1 MPWILEGFIVMSQS
15 RNKPKTLSK
24 RVLKRTK
31 LTPQDIEDLKH
42 LLTLKRP
49 RKRSDCVNSLR
60 PCPFVSCKYHL
71 YIDVNEEN
79 GSIKINFPDKTI
91 WDLKETCALDVAEK
105 GGLTLEEVGDLMNLT
120 RERVR
125 QIENEATE
133 ILRRLGID
141 PDYDLGEK
149 K

>member
-1 MPWILEGFIVMSQS
+1 MSHG
-15 RNKPKTLSK
+15 RVKPKTLSK

-31 LTPQDIEDLKH
+31 LTAEDIEDLKH

-49 RKRSDCVNSLR
+49 NKRSECKNLLR

-71 YIDVNEEN
+71 YLDVNEEN
-79 GSIKINFPDKTI
+79 GSIKINFPDRTI

-105 GGLTLEEVGDLMNLT
+105 GGLTLEEVGELMNLT

-125 QIENEATE
+125 QIESEATE

-141 PDYDLGEK
+141 PDYDLGYK

>member
-1 MPWILEGFIVMSQS
+1 MSQS
-15 RNKPKTLSK
+15 RNKPKTISR

-31 LTPQDIEDLKH
+31 LTPEDIEDLKH

-49 RKRSDCVNSLR
+49 KKRADCINMLR

-71 YIDVNEEN
+71 YLDVKEN
-79 GSIKINFPDKTI
+79 GSIKLNFPDKTI
-91 WDLKETCALDVAEK
+91 WEMKETCALDVAEK
-105 GGLTLEEVGDLMNLT
+105 GGLTLEEVGELMNLT

-125 QIENEATE
+125 QIENEAME
-133 ILRRLGID
+133 VLRKLGID
-141 PDYDLGEK
+141 PEYDLGEK